1 MRSHQTASG
10 RRTRSLLSQGLV
22 LLVLGGIAL
31 TAVPPAW
38 AVPMSNDPK
47 GFRGIPWGASLGEI
61 PELALASSVER
72 TQTYDM
78 KNGPPVL
85 GEVQVESM
93 HFIAIDGKFAR
104 VIVRYRGKQ
113 NHDQLLAYLQ
123 AEYGPVDRSPG
134 MIMRGHS
141 QQFNW
146 RGVETE
152 VTLSYD
158 GARDRGHVFFDSRVL
173 APRFNEGYGDA
184 VY

>member
-1 MRSHQTASG
+1 MIFHRTAAG
-10 RRTRSLLSQGLV
+10 VRVFLLGVAIIGGIV
-22 LLVLGGIAL
+22 LLARPVAF
-31 TAVPPAW
+31 

-47 GFRGIPWGASLGEI
+47 GFRGIPWGASLNDFPDLI
-61 PELALASSVER
+61 LADSTER
-72 TQTYDM
+72 IKTYDM

-85 GEVQVESM
+85 GEAKVETM
-93 HFIAIDGKFAR
+93 RFIAIDGEFAR

-113 NHDQLLAYLQ
+113 NHDLVLAYLQ
-123 AEYGPVDRSPG
+123 AQYGPTDRSPG

-146 RGVETE
+146 RGNETE
-152 VTLSYD
+152 VNLTYD
-158 GARDRGHVFFDSRVL
+158 GAGERGYVFFDSRVL